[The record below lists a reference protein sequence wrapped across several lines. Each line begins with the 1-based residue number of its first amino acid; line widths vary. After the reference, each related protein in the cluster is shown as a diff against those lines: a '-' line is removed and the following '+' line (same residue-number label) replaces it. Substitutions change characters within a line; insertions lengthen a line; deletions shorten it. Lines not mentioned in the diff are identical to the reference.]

1 MAVMKT
7 NLIQTIQEIL
17 GNISSY
23 ESRYEQMK
31 RERDEL
37 RAEIDQAMEIASQ
50 IKDMLEQWE
59 S

>member
-1 MAVMKT
+1 MKI
-7 NLIQTIQEIL
+7 NQLLQEIL

-23 ESRYEQMK
+23 KSRYEQVK
-31 RERDEL
+31 KERDEL
-37 RAEIDQAMEIASQ
+37 VAEINQAMEIASQ